1 MLKLTQKQQQQ
12 IYQHAQQTY
21 PQECCGILFGRFE
34 KQNIQVVEVWETE
47 NAWQPQQE
55 QELFSSVTSSNKP
68 FTESKRDRFSI
79 APETLFKAQKYA
91 RDQNLAIVGIY
102 HSHPDQIAKPSEF
115 DRAIAWDT
123 YSYIIMAVKKGT
135 VTDCRS
141 WRLNEQKQFQQ
152 ETIVTDSC
160 N

>member
-1 MLKLTQKQQQQ
+1 MLKLTQQQQQQ

-34 KQNIQVVEVWETE
+34 EGDIQVVEVWETE

-55 QELFSSVTSSNKP
+55 QELFASVSRSHQSYRD
-68 FTESKRDRFSI
+68 SKRDRFSI
-79 APETLFKAQKYA
+79 APETLLKAQKYA
-91 RDQNLAIVGIY
+91 RNQNLAIVGIY

-115 DRAIAWDT
+115 DRAIAWET
-123 YSYIIMAVKKGT
+123 YSYIIMSVEQGT

-141 WRLNEQKQFQQ
+141 WRLNQQQQFQE

-160 N
+160 H